1 MSLTFLSRHVYPSV
15 FRIGSTLCLI
25 VLVIVIGFRHEVGG
39 DWSTYLEHL
48 DLASQESLGFT
59 LGLFDPGY
67 FFFVWIASN
76 IGGGIY
82 FVNLI
87 CAIFFVIGLIQ
98 FCGHQPRPWL
108 AMTIAM
114 PYLITVVGMGYTR
127 QAVAI
132 GFAMLAILALL
143 RGRTMRFVAW
153 IVMAGLFHKSAVI
166 LLPLAALA
174 SSRNLLLTLPM
185 VVCVGAVMFVLLIQ
199 EALTHML
206 THYIE
211 AEYQSSGAAIRVAMN
226 ALPSAIFLVLRG
238 SFQLSELEGRF
249 WFWMS
254 LIGLAFVGLLLVS
267 PSSTA
272 VDRLALYWIPLQI
285 FVWSRIPDA
294 LGGVGRANLL
304 WTVLV
309 VIYSGSVFLVWLLFA
324 DHAYLWLPYKFW
336 LWEVI
341 W

>member
-1 MSLTFLSRHVYPSV
+1 
-15 FRIGSTLCLI
+15 
-25 VLVIVIGFRHEVGG
+25 
-39 DWSTYLEHL
+39 
-48 DLASQESLGFT
+48 
-59 LGLFDPGY
+59 
-67 FFFVWIASN
+67 
-76 IGGGIY
+76 
-82 FVNLI
+82 
-87 CAIFFVIGLIQ
+87 
-98 FCGHQPRPWL
+98 
-108 AMTIAM
+108 MTIAM

-153 IVMAGLFHKSAVI
+153 IVMAALFHKSAVI
-166 LLPLAALA
+166 MLPLAALA

-238 SFQLSELEGRF
+238 NFQLSELEGRF

-254 LIGLAFVGLLLVS
+254 LMGLAFVGLLSVS

-336 LWEVI
+336 LLEVI
-341 W
+341 WK